1 MHIEFLVEDFST
13 QEALLHLLPKIL
25 PLETEYKIHSF
36 QGKEDLLR
44 KLPNRL
50 AGYRAWIAEDWRIV
64 VLVDRD
70 NNDCKDLKTQLE
82 AISLQ
87 AGFITKTTQNPNQ
100 PFQVLNRIMIEELEA
115 WFFGDVPAICQA
127 YSGMKTNLAQNAK
140 YRDPDAIQGGTWEAL
155 QRELQRKGHFKTGLD
170 KVKAAREIAIAMDPA
185 RNRSASFQ
193 SFLMGLKALINP
205 ELTQ

>member
-87 AGFITKTTQNPNQ
+87 SGFITKTTQNPNQ

-127 YSGMKTNLAQNAK
+127 YPGMKTNLAQNAK

-155 QRELQRKGHFKTGLD
+155 QRELQKKGHFKTGLD
-170 KVKAAREIAIAMDPA
+170 KVKTAREIATAMDPA
-185 RNRSASFQ
+185 RNRSTSFQ
-193 SFLMGLKALINP
+193 AFLMGLKALINP